1 MFLLIS
7 YLSLSLFYILL
18 VIQFCIE
25 REGFCPVLP
34 DSQGR
39 TWCSLPRQR
48 SCGGLWGL
56 WPELRLFRAWE
67 LYSGRRRVKPGS
79 GDRNWVFRCFH
90 HFSLLYFYSWTVH
103 FQSLLC
109 GGQDDV
115 SMEDCSVDICLW
127 DALILNIKESS
138 DTSNNEGLKE
148 QVAWTCIW
156 TAPSL
161 QFVSYGCL
169 LLRTRG
175 ARMLELI
182 GFLVSFPNFESL
194 RPKQAEVFQQ
204 AIDQWDAF
212 MCHEGMSGCP
222 YKHTK
227 AHLYGAWCPSM
238 GSKPTCEPGSIKSR
252 GKATKSRR
260 TGSWALGAPGSVGE
274 IWVGRIAWVES
285 ALKFGKWKFGS
296 RMYQT

>member
-1 MFLLIS
+1 MRTRSWIFKLINSRFNKPFQTLDDLILMFLLIS

-25 REGFCPVLP
+25 REGSCPVLP

-115 SMEDCSVDICLW
+115 SVEDCSVDICLW

-138 DTSNNEGLKE
+138 DTSNNEGLK
-148 QVAWTCIW
+148 
-156 TAPSL
+156 
-161 QFVSYGCL
+161 
-169 LLRTRG
+169 
-175 ARMLELI
+175 
-182 GFLVSFPNFESL
+182 
-194 RPKQAEVFQQ
+194 KQ
-204 AIDQWDAF
+204 DGN
-212 MCHEGMSGCP
+212 HEPECS
-222 YKHTK
+222 H
-227 AHLYGAWCPSM
+227 
-238 GSKPTCEPGSIKSR
+238 
-252 GKATKSRR
+252 
-260 TGSWALGAPGSVGE
+260 V
-274 IWVGRIAWVES
+274 
-285 ALKFGKWKFGS
+285 
-296 RMYQT
+296 